1 MADEGSLEL
10 APLRAKVVLD
20 LTQFDE
26 GMEQIVDKTD
36 TLKDVNVPV
45 KVEINTN
52 SDGIEETTEGIEEA
66 NQETE
71 QLADNLE
78 VVNENVEQVG
88 ESTKVVTENLNE
100 AKQVEQEMGRHD
112 FIINYNGERIHA
124 MEQSVEELTNAT
136 NIYQDALTRLNST
149 EAEFDEVLS
158 LDFSTIEEFNEGIN
172 ASIESLKDMIDESK
186 GL

>member
-1 MADEGSLEL
+1 MKCKRCG
-10 APLRAKVVLD
+10 KV
-20 LTQFDE
+20 F
-26 GMEQIVDKTD
+26 
-36 TLKDVNVPV
+36 
-45 KVEINTN
+45 
-52 SDGIEETTEGIEEA
+52 
-66 NQETE
+66 
-71 QLADNLE
+71 
-78 VVNENVEQVG
+78 NENVEQVG

-158 LDFSTIEEFNEGIN
+158 LDFSDVQFWWECLDL
-172 ASIESLKDMIDESK
+172 SL
-186 GL
+186 GLRWLLLAQLLALL